1 MEKVKEYTF
10 VLSIS
15 IFVFYSFLASTPPK
29 LNIQYLHRRFFCLGS
44 FCFQLFSKKKNFS
57 FYTEFLVF
65 SRDIFVQQLL
75 ILAIE
80 LILQFVSI
88 GI

>member
-44 FCFQLFSKKKNFS
+44 FCFQLFSKKKIS

-80 LILQFVSI
+80 QILQFVSI